1 MKIKKPASAGTLESS
16 DVFVS
21 VAPNEGGGI
30 DIELESEVEALFGD
44 AMEAAVR
51 RELALAGITEAAV
64 RLQDHGALDCVIAAR
79 VRCALYR
86 AAEERSDW
94 TREDGGQ

>member
-1 MKIKKPASAGTLESS
+1 MEIKKPASAGTLESS
-16 DVFVS
+16 DVFVT

-30 DIELESEVEALFGD
+30 EIDLESEVEALFGD
-44 AMEAAVR
+44 AIEAAVR
-51 RELALAGITEAAV
+51 RELELAGVTDAAI
-64 RLQDHGALDCVIAAR
+64 RLQDRGALDCVIAAR

-86 AAEERSDW
+86 AAEERYDW

>member
-1 MKIKKPASAGTLESS
+1 M
-16 DVFVS
+16 S

-86 AAEERSDW
+86 AAEERYDW

>member
-30 DIELESEVEALFGD
+30 DIELV
-44 AMEAAVR
+44 
-51 RELALAGITEAAV
+51 
-64 RLQDHGALDCVIAAR
+64 
-79 VRCALYR
+79 
-86 AAEERSDW
+86 
-94 TREDGGQ
+94 

>member
-64 RLQDHGALDCVIAAR
+64 RLQDHGALDCTIRAR
-79 VRCALYR
+79 ITTAVRR
-86 AAEERSDW
+86 AGEEAEV
-94 TREDGGQ
+94 

>member
-44 AMEAAVR
+44 AIEAAVR
-51 RELALAGITEAAV
+51 RELALAGVTEAAV

-79 VRCALYR
+79 VRCAVYR
-86 AAEERSDW
+86 AAGESYDW